1 MVCSLDE
8 LRRKEVIDITT
19 GERLGYIDDVRIELE
34 TSSGE
39 ALLIYGRMRFFGVL
53 GKEDDIV
60 IPCSEIRVVG
70 SDVVLISRGSKEL
83 AAGSIKKSGNSQLSL
98 LKATTG

>member
-34 TSSGE
+34 TSSVE

-83 AAGSIKKSGNSQLSL
+83 AAGGIKKSRNSQLSL
-98 LKATTG
+98 SKATTG